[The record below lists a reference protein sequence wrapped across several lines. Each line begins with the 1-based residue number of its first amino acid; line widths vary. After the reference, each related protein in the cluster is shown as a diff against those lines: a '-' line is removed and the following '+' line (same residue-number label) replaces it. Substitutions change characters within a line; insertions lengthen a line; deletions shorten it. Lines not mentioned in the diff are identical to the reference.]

1 MKKISPINLKD
12 IRYWVFDL
20 DNTLY
25 PAESNL
31 FSKIDERMKKFIM
44 KNLSLDHEQAYRLQK
59 KYYLDYG
66 TTLSGL
72 MLNHS
77 INPINF
83 LDYVHN
89 IDIDNIAPNSKL
101 NNALKKLRGTKYVYT
116 NGSKNHAIRVLKK
129 LNIFENFSDI
139 FDIEAANFIP
149 KPKIESLYKL
159 INMYN
164 IEPTKTAFFED
175 ISRNLINPKKIG
187 LKTVLVLNKSH
198 SDIKNKLFSLKEVER
213 KYIDYIIN
221 DITKFL
227 YEINLDISN

>member
-1 MKKISPINLKD
+1 MKKNNTPNLKN
-12 IRYWVFDL
+12 IRYWIFDL

-25 PAESNL
+25 PSESNL

-66 TTLSGL
+66 TTLNGL

-77 INPINF
+77 INPKNF

-89 IDIDNIAPNSKL
+89 INIDNIEPNFKL
-101 NNALKKLRGTKYVYT
+101 NNALKKLKGTKYVYT

-129 LNIFENFSDI
+129 LNIFEHFNDI

-149 KPKIESLYKL
+149 KPKIESLRKL
-159 INMYN
+159 INNYK
-164 IEPTKTAFFED
+164 IEPIKTAFFED

-187 LKTVLVLNKSH
+187 FKTVLVLNKSH

-213 KYIDYIIN
+213 KYIDYIIK

-227 YEINLDISN
+227 CEINLDISN

>member
-1 MKKISPINLKD
+1 MKKISSINLKD

>member
-1 MKKISPINLKD
+1 MKKINPINLKD
-12 IRYWVFDL
+12 IRYWIFDL

-25 PAESNL
+25 PSESNL

-66 TTLSGL
+66 TTLNGL

-89 IDIDNIAPNSKL
+89 INIDNIEPNFKL
-101 NNALKKLRGTKYVYT
+101 NNALKKLKGTKYVYT

-129 LNIFENFSDI
+129 LNIFEHFNDI

-149 KPKIESLYKL
+149 KPKIESLRKL
-159 INMYN
+159 INNYK
-164 IEPTKTAFFED
+164 IEPIKTAFFED

-187 LKTVLVLNKSH
+187 FKTVLVLNKSH

-227 YEINLDISN
+227 YKINLDISN

>member
-1 MKKISPINLKD
+1 LKKISSINLKD

>member
-1 MKKISPINLKD
+1 MKKNNPSNLKD
-12 IRYWVFDL
+12 IRYWIFDL

-25 PAESNL
+25 PSESNL

-66 TTLSGL
+66 TTLNGL

-77 INPINF
+77 INPKNF

-89 IDIDNIAPNSKL
+89 INIDNIEPNFKL
-101 NNALKKLRGTKYVYT
+101 NNALKKLKGTKYVYT

-129 LNIFENFSDI
+129 LNIFEHFNDI

-149 KPKIESLYKL
+149 KPKIESLHKL
-159 INMYN
+159 INNYK
-164 IEPTKTAFFED
+164 IEPIKAAFFED

-187 LKTVLVLNKSH
+187 FKTVLVLNKSH

-213 KYIDYIIN
+213 KYIDYIIK

-227 YEINLDISN
+227 CEINLDISN

>member
-1 MKKISPINLKD
+1 LKKINPVNLKD
-12 IRYWVFDL
+12 IRYWIFDL

-25 PAESNL
+25 PSESNL

-66 TTLSGL
+66 TTLNGL

-89 IDIDNIAPNSKL
+89 INIDNIEPNFKL
-101 NNALKKLRGTKYVYT
+101 NNALKKLKGAKYVYT
-116 NGSKNHAIRVLKK
+116 NSSENHAIRVLKK
-129 LNIFENFSDI
+129 LNIFEHFNDI

-149 KPKIESLYKL
+149 KPKIESLHKFINYYK
-159 INMYN
+159 
-164 IEPTKTAFFED
+164 IEPIKAAFFED

-187 LKTVLVLNKSH
+187 FKTVLVLNKSH
-198 SDIKNKLFSLKEVER
+198 SDTKNKLFSLKEVER

-227 YEINLDISN
+227 YKINLDINN

>member
-1 MKKISPINLKD
+1 MKKINPINLKD
-12 IRYWVFDL
+12 IRYWIFDL

-25 PAESNL
+25 PSESNL

-66 TTLSGL
+66 TTLNGL

-89 IDIDNIAPNSKL
+89 INIDNIEPNFKL
-101 NNALKKLRGTKYVYT
+101 NNALKKLKGTKYVYT

-129 LNIFENFSDI
+129 LNIFEHFNDI

-149 KPKIESLYKL
+149 KPKIESLHML
-159 INMYN
+159 INNYK
-164 IEPTKTAFFED
+164 IKPIKAAFFED

-187 LKTVLVLNKSH
+187 FKTVLVLNKSH

-227 YEINLDISN
+227 YKINLDISN

>member
-1 MKKISPINLKD
+1 MKKINPINLKD

-25 PAESNL
+25 PSESNL

-66 TTLSGL
+66 TTLNGL

-89 IDIDNIAPNSKL
+89 INIDNIEPNFKL
-101 NNALKKLRGTKYVYT
+101 NNALKKLKGTKYVYT

-129 LNIFENFSDI
+129 LNIFEHFNDI

-149 KPKIESLYKL
+149 KPKIESLYNL
-159 INMYN
+159 INNYK
-164 IEPTKTAFFED
+164 IEPIKATFFED

-187 LKTVLVLNKSH
+187 FKTVLVLNKSH

-227 YEINLDISN
+227 YKINLDISN

>member
-1 MKKISPINLKD
+1 MKKNNTPNLKN
-12 IRYWVFDL
+12 IRYWIFDL

-25 PAESNL
+25 PSESNL

-66 TTLSGL
+66 TTLNGL

-89 IDIDNIAPNSKL
+89 INIDNIEPNFKL
-101 NNALKKLRGTKYVYT
+101 NNALKKLKGTKYVYT

-129 LNIFENFSDI
+129 LNIFEHFNDI

-149 KPKIESLYKL
+149 KPKKESLHKL
-159 INMYN
+159 INNYK
-164 IEPTKTAFFED
+164 IEPIKAAFFED

-187 LKTVLVLNKSH
+187 FKTVLVLNKSH

-227 YEINLDISN
+227 YKINLDISN

>member
-1 MKKISPINLKD
+1 MKKNNTPNLKN
-12 IRYWVFDL
+12 IRYWIFDL

-25 PAESNL
+25 PSESNL

-66 TTLSGL
+66 TTLNGL

-89 IDIDNIAPNSKL
+89 INIDNIEPNFKL
-101 NNALKKLRGTKYVYT
+101 NNALKKLKGTKYVYT

-129 LNIFENFSDI
+129 LNIFEHFNDI

-149 KPKIESLYKL
+149 KPKIESLYNL
-159 INMYN
+159 INNYK
-164 IEPTKTAFFED
+164 IEPIKATFFED

-187 LKTVLVLNKSH
+187 FKTVLVLNKSH
-198 SDIKNKLFSLKEVER
+198 TNIKNKLFSLKEVER

-227 YEINLDISN
+227 YKINLDISN

>member
-1 MKKISPINLKD
+1 LKKNNPVNLKD
-12 IRYWVFDL
+12 IRYWIFDL

-25 PAESNL
+25 PSESNL

-66 TTLSGL
+66 TTLNGL

-89 IDIDNIAPNSKL
+89 INIDNIEPNFKL
-101 NNALKKLRGTKYVYT
+101 NNALKKLKGTKYVYT

-129 LNIFENFSDI
+129 LNIFEHFNDI
-139 FDIEAANFIP
+139 FDIESANFIP
-149 KPKIESLYKL
+149 KPKIESLHKL
-159 INMYN
+159 INNYQ
-164 IEPTKTAFFED
+164 IEPIKAAFFED
-175 ISRNLINPKKIG
+175 IARNLINPKKNG
-187 LKTVLVLNKSH
+187 FKTVLVLNKSH

-227 YEINLDISN
+227 YEINLGIID